1 MNTQISTINFHN
13 QSLITFEQNGT
24 HYTAMK
30 PICENIG
37 LEWHAQRQRIQR
49 DEVLSQGAV
58 IITLP
63 SNGGNQQMICLPIE
77 YLNGWLFGIDVKRVK
92 PEIREKLITYKK
104 ECYQALFNYWNK
116 QQPQQLALPAPEQ
129 TTLTPEEQRQ
139 VQNAVQATHNR
150 TKLSYGE
157 IWARVKNKF
166 KVAKYEQIARTQIR
180 DVLIYIASMSSTQ
193 DVVNGIVLSVEEFYA
208 LAKAIDYV
216 NRSTYEWEQLTELF
230 EMMESYKYCRNA
242 HNLGI
247 ASNNIA
253 STSERIIM
261 RHAAQIT
268 DKHIR
273 EEIEKQFYSNPHVR
287 SSTQL
292 KVSNGLR

>member
-1 MNTQISTINFHN
+1 MSNQIQFNAFTFKSNSVRVITDVNQEPWFCGSDVCDILGYVNAPDALKKHCKEAGIAKRYISYPSGKKEAIFINEPN
-13 QSLITFEQNGT
+13 LYRLIIKSRKPEAEPFE
-24 HYTAMK
+24 AWVF
-30 PICENIG
+30 E
-37 LEWHAQRQRIQR
+37 
-49 DEVLSQGAV
+49 EVLPQ
-58 IITLP
+58 
-63 SNGGNQQMICLPIE
+63 
-77 YLNGWLFGIDVKRVK
+77 
-92 PEIREKLITYKK
+92 IRKTGK
-104 ECYQALFNYWNK
+104 YQVEPK
-116 QQPQQLALPAPEQ
+116 QLALPAPEQ

-166 KVAKYEQIARTQIR
+166 KVAKYEQIARTQLR

-287 SSTQL
+287 CSTQL